1 MSGFAERVKLA
12 AYKWWYGC
20 SVKLVVQADYMG
32 SKVLVRPNEDVGL
45 LILTGNFEKNDLIYL
60 LSQLK
65 ENDIFFDIGANIG
78 LFSIVVAKANA
89 TVRVHAF
96 EPIPINVHLF
106 QASLCLNKIES
117 VKVNESCVGDYVGEV
132 EFSLAADSAYSSIH
146 DTGRLP
152 EVKKLKTKIT
162 TLNNYVAN
170 NGVKKIDVLKIDVEG
185 AEKLVL
191 DGARNIFIDREMRP
205 RLVLMELFDQNFKQ
219 FKTSIADVV
228 QLLGGYGYSPFIIE
242 DGRKKEFVP
251 RHHNF
256 VYNVFFEL
264 GENA

>member
-1 MSGFAERVKLA
+1 MSGFAERVKLI
-12 AYKWWYGC
+12 AYKWWY
-20 SVKLVVQADYMG
+20 SHSTKLVVQAHYMN

-45 LILTGNFEKNDLIYL
+45 QILTGTFEKNDLIYL
-60 LSQLK
+60 LSKLK
-65 ENDIFFDIGANIG
+65 EGDLFIDVGANIG

-106 QASLCLNKIES
+106 KASLCLNKIES

-132 EFSLAADSAYSSIH
+132 EFSLSVDSAYSSIH

-152 EVKKLKTKIT
+152 EVKKFKAKIT
-162 TLNNYVAN
+162 TLSDYVTNNCIKRV
-170 NGVKKIDVLKIDVEG
+170 DVLKIDVEG

-191 DGARNIFIDREMRP
+191 DGARNIFVDHSMQP
-205 RLVLMELFDQNFKQ
+205 RLILMELFDQNFKQ
-219 FKTSIADVV
+219 FKTSITEIV
-228 QLLGGYGYSPFIIE
+228 QLLGGYGYKPFVIE
-242 DGRKKEFVP
+242 DGRKEEFMP
-251 RHHNF
+251 LHHNF

-264 GENA
+264 GESA